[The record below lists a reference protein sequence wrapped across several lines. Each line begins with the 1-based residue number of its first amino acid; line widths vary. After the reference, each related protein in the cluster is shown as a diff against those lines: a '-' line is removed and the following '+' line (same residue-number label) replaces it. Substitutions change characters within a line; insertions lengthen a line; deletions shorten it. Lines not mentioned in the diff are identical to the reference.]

1 MLLDVRTYRCKP
13 GTINA
18 HLELYEKM
26 GKPPQFRCLGE
37 PLAYLKTETGDPNEY
52 VHIWVYENAGDRE
65 AKRAARQQLP
75 TATAAYIDRKIPYYE
90 LLSDEALE
98 IIENNAERALEDFGI
113 EFRHADLSEASFGS
127 VRAIARL
134 IAARRAA

>member
-18 HLELYEKM
+18 HMELYEKM
-26 GKPPQFRCLGE
+26 GKPAQFRCLGE

-65 AKRAARQQLP
+65 AKRAAMWSDPEWL
-75 TATAAYIDRKIPYYE
+75 AYTKASAE
-90 LLSDEALE
+90 LGALVSQS
-98 IIENNAERALEDFGI
+98 N
-113 EFRHADLSEASFGS
+113 
-127 VRAIARL
+127 RL
-134 IAARRAA
+134 MVPVGFHTPKY